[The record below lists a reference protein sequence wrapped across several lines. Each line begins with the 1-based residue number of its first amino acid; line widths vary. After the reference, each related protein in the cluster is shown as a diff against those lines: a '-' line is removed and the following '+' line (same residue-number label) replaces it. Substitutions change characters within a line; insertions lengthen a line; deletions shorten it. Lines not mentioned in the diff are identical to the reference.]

1 MLFKEEGGKFVNAER
16 LVKMFRYYGISGWSI
31 NPEVSMTQ
39 DTANKLQDFLVA
51 CREAA
56 EN

>member
-1 MLFKEEGGKFVNAER
+1 MLFKEEGGKFRNAER

-39 DTANKLQDFLVA
+39 DTANKLQDFFGCLS
-51 CREAA
+51 
-56 EN
+56 